1 MENFVYQ
8 LYSTN
13 PWGEHSSRTN
23 LGVYSDP
30 TDALCYAVTKH
41 QDHVCNALTNDG
53 RLFVEAIELDSAED
67 CYEHFHDSDNDGVKN
82 ILYQIMV
89 FELSQRWLCDLGFR
103 ANVSTDEEVES
114 YERMEKW
121 ETYEDVE
128 KIDID
133 LILGEDRD
141 HDIIRTFLENDLA
154 ESI

>member
-1 MENFVYQ
+1 MSIFN
-8 LYSTN
+8 
-13 PWGEHSSRTN
+13 
-23 LGVYSDP
+23 
-30 TDALCYAVTKH
+30 
-41 QDHVCNALTNDG
+41 
-53 RLFVEAIELDSAED
+53 
-67 CYEHFHDSDNDGVKN
+67 DSDNDDVKN
-82 ILYQIMV
+82 TLYQIMV

-103 ANVSTDEEVES
+103 ANISTDEEEES

-141 HDIIRTFLENDLA
+141 HDIIITFLENDLA

>member
-23 LGVYSDP
+23 LGIYSDP
-30 TDALCYAVTKH
+30 NNALYYAVTKH

-53 RLFVEAIELDSAED
+53 RLFVEAIELDSGEE
-67 CYEHFHDSDNDGVKN
+67 YYQQFHDSDNDGVKN
-82 ILYQIMV
+82 TLYQIMV
-89 FELSQRWLCDLGFR
+89 FELSQRWLCDLGFM
-103 ANVSTDEEVES
+103 ANVSTVEEVES
-114 YERMEKW
+114 YKRMEKW

-128 KIDID
+128 NIDID

-141 HDIIRTFLENDLA
+141 HDIIRTFLENDLV

>member
-1 MENFVYQ
+1 MENFAYQ

-23 LGVYSDP
+23 LGIYSDP
-30 TDALCYAVTKH
+30 TDALYHAVTKH

-53 RLFVEAIELDSAED
+53 RLFVETIELDSGED
-67 CYEHFHDSDNDGVKN
+67 CYDQFHDSDNDGVKN